1 MEKIVKL
8 LHRKS
13 CVVLTALCV
22 LTFSTCRFPYT
33 VKNARFKNEF
43 SWVYAEKDFNF
54 KNAGK
59 VQGTFTLPKN
69 VKHKGLRFVAMF
81 PATFRNNKWSAVIKM
96 PYKLTLT
103 WEGGSLLKEEDVEAK
118 SDWFGLN
125 VYFSEEEIR
134 KLPVQQT
141 IIYTLEYKAG
151 VYTKLQDT
159 AELDKLADLQ
169 DHPESYPNFYDAV
182 FVVAER
188 STKKMP

>member
-22 LTFSTCRFPYT
+22 LAFSTCRFPYT

-43 SWVYAEKDFNF
+43 LWVYAEKDFNF

-69 VKHKGLRFVAMF
+69 IKHKGLCFVAMF
-81 PATFRNNKWSAVIKM
+81 PAT
-96 PYKLTLT
+96 
-103 WEGGSLLKEEDVEAK
+103 
-118 SDWFGLN
+118 
-125 VYFSEEEIR
+125 SEEEIR
-134 KLPVQQT
+134 KLPVQQAIT
-141 IIYTLEYKAG
+141 YTLEYEAG
-151 VYTKLQDT
+151 GYTELLDT
-159 AELDKLADLQ
+159 AKLDKRTDLQ
-169 DHPESYPNFYDAV
+169 DHPESYQGFYDAV
-182 FVVAER
+182 LVVAER

>member
-1 MEKIVKL
+1 MGKIVKL

-54 KNAGK
+54 KNAGR

-69 VKHKGLRFVAMF
+69 VRHKGLSFVAMF
-81 PATFRNNKWSAVIKM
+81 PATFRNNKWSAVVRM
-96 PYKLTLT
+96 PYKLTLR
-103 WEGGSLLKEEDVEAK
+103 WDGGSLKREEGEAK

-125 VYFSEEEIR
+125 VSFPEEEIR
-134 KLPVQQT
+134 NLPVQQAIT
-141 IIYTLEYKAG
+141 YTLEYEAG
-151 VYTKLQDT
+151 VYTELLDT
-159 AELDKLADLQ
+159 AKLDKRTDLQ
-169 DHPESYPNFYDAV
+169 DHPESYQGFYDAV
-182 FVVAER
+182 LVVAER

>member
-54 KNAGK
+54 KNADK

-69 VKHKGLRFVAMF
+69 VKHKGLCFVAMF

-103 WEGGSLLKEEDVEAK
+103 WEGGSLKREEVEAK

-182 FVVAER
+182 LVVAER

>member
-1 MEKIVKL
+1 METIVKL

-43 SWVYAEKDFNF
+43 LWVYAEKDFNF
-54 KNAGK
+54 KNADK

-69 VKHKGLRFVAMF
+69 VKHKGLCFVAMF
-81 PATFRNNKWSAVIKM
+81 PATFRNNKWSAVIKI

-103 WEGGSLLKEEDVEAK
+103 WDGGSLKREEVEAK

-125 VYFSEEEIR
+125 VYFPEEEIR
-134 KLPVQQT
+134 KLPVQKEIT
-141 IIYTLEYKAG
+141 YTLEYEAG

-159 AELDKLADLQ
+159 ANRDKLTDLQ
-169 DHPESYPNFYDAV
+169 NHPENYPGFYDAV